1 MTASLDKQATAV
13 ALNRFGLGVRPEEPL
28 PADPKGWLLAQ
39 FEHYVALPAAWA
51 GEPSSASH
59 VVAYGEYLRA
69 LRQADAGSEQMVRRD
84 AQMQMQTRYRAAVN
98 ARVTSALETPAPVAE
113 RLVHFWANHFA
124 VSIEKPPIAAL
135 AGAFEAEAIRP
146 HVFGRFADMLL
157 AVERHPAMLLYLD
170 QARSMGPGSSAV
182 MRLALANP
190 QRQRGLNENL
200 AREILE
206 LHTLGVRSGYSQA
219 DVTEFARALT
229 GWTIGGL
236 PGLPFPARMD
246 AVAPGHFAFQPLLH
260 EPGARVVLGRRYE
273 QRGEAQAVAILHELA
288 TTPATAQHVATK
300 LARHFAGDTPPPA
313 LVERLADVFVRS
325 GGDLPRLYQALIE
338 SSEAWTTTQAK
349 FKTPWEWSL
358 SSLRGLGVR
367 NLSQPIAPMLT
378 QLGQPVWRPGSP
390 AGYDDIADSWA
401 APDALMRRVE
411 VAERL
416 AARAGSALDAR
427 ALGPQLLPGGLSEA
441 TAREISR
448 AESPATALALLLAA
462 PEFLRR

>member
-1 MTASLDKQATAV
+1 MTASSDKQATAV
-13 ALNRFGLGVRPEEPL
+13 ALNRFGLGVRPDESQPV
-28 PADPKGWLLAQ
+28 DPKAWLLAQ
-39 FEHYVALPAAWA
+39 FERYTALPAAWA
-51 GEPSSASH
+51 DEPTGASQ

-84 AQMQMQTRYRAAVN
+84 AQMQTQTRYRAAVN
-98 ARVTSALETPAPVAE
+98 ARVTSALDSPAPFAE

-124 VSIEKPPIAAL
+124 VSIEKPPLAAL

-146 HVFGRFADMLL
+146 HVFGRFEDMLL

-170 QARSMGPGSSAV
+170 QARSMGPGSAAV
-182 MRLALANP
+182 MRLAVADP

-206 LHTLGVRSGYSQA
+206 LHTLGVRSGYSQN
-219 DVTEFARALT
+219 DVAELARALT

-246 AVAPGHFAFQPLLH
+246 AVAPGHFGFQPLLH
-260 EPGARVVLGRRYE
+260 EPGVRLVLGRRYE
-273 QRGEAQAVAILHELA
+273 QRGQAQALAILHDLA
-288 TTPATAQHVATK
+288 NAPATAQHVATK
-300 LARHFAGDTPPPA
+300 MARHFAGDTPPPP
-313 LVERLADVFVRS
+313 LVERLADVFMRS
-325 GGDLPRLYQALIE
+325 SGDLPSIYKALIE
-338 SSEAWTTTQAK
+338 SPEVWTAAQAK

-390 AGYDDIADSWA
+390 AGYDDIAESWA

-411 VAERL
+411 VAQRL
-416 AARAGSALDAR
+416 AARAGSTLDAR
-427 ALGPQLLPGGLSEA
+427 VLGPQLLPAGLSEA
-441 TAREISR
+441 TAREIGR
-448 AESPATALALLLAA
+448 AESPAIALALLLAS